1 MQRWSPDIFSKAWN
15 FATYYHQGQ
24 TYGGPQE
31 GMQVDYINH
40 VASVAVEVIW
50 ALPTLPDANAELA
63 IQCALLHDVIE
74 DTAASYE
81 LVLETFGQPVA
92 DGVLALTKDATL
104 PGKPAQMADSLRR
117 IKLQPREV
125 WMVKLADRIAN
136 LSAPP
141 HYWNNDK
148 ILAYRD
154 EARLIRAELG
164 EASVEL
170 AGRLD
175 ERIEAYPGYLR

>member
-1 MQRWSPDIFSKAWN
+1 MSTWNPDLIDLAWAL
-15 FATYYHQGQ
+15 ATIRHQGQ
-24 TYGGPQE
+24 TYGSVVE
-31 GMQVDYINH
+31 GERIAYMTHIG
-40 VASVAVEVIW
+40 SVAMTVAW
-50 ALPTLPDANAELA
+50 ALQSDPRANADLALPCAILHDTIEDTGTTHAELA
-63 IQCALLHDVIE
+63 SA
-74 DTAASYE
+74 
-81 LVLETFGQPVA
+81 FGAPIA
-92 DGVLALTKDATL
+92 DGVLALSKDETL
-104 PGKPAQMADSLRR
+104 PTKAAQMADSLRR
-117 IKLQPREV
+117 IQLQPREV

-164 EASVEL
+164 AASEAL
-170 AGRLD
+170 ARRLD